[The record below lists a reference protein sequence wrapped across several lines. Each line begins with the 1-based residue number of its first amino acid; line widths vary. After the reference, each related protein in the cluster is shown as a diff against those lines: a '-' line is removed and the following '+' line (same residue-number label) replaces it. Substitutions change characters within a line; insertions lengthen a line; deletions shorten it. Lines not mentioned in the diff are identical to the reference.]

1 MYKRFF
7 AFGCSFTEY
16 RWATWAD
23 IVAYA
28 YKDVEYYNFGKAG
41 GSNQIIMTR
50 VMEADEQFKFNKDDL
65 VIVQWTGS
73 CRESRWRDGYWGG
86 GGGNIYVFNNHY
98 PKEWVE
104 NWTHPTDFLI
114 KDLAAMKAVNAL
126 LKTTQ
131 CTYFNISMASVLVSG
146 QSSKTVN
153 TNKDA
158 LQTIIKGYTD
168 TLKIVRPSYQT
179 VIFNDKD
186 WVEKLPRPLS
196 SRINFQDPEQKE
208 ILKLDTHPTPTEHL
222 QYVRTVLP
230 ELTIAPDADAIAEKE
245 TAIVMPGP
253 NREADAPL
261 TSLFGSRPDPKR
273 ARDSFFFYKRLKEVP
288 PQNIAPFIH

>member
-86 GGGNIYVFNNHY
+86 GGGNIYVFNNQY
-98 PKEWVE
+98 PKEWIE

-114 KDLAAMKAVNAL
+114 KDLAAIKAVNTL
-126 LKTTQ
+126 LRSTQ
-131 CTYFNISMASVLVSG
+131 CTHYNISMVAVSASTFNKKSD
-146 QSSKTVN
+146 
-153 TNKDA
+153 TNKSN
-158 LQTIIKGYTD
+158 LQAIVNGYTE
-168 TLKIVRPSYQT
+168 TLSTVRPSYQN
-179 VIFNDKD
+179 VIFNDRD
-186 WVEKLPRPLS
+186 WMEKLPRPLS
-196 SRINFQDPEQKE
+196 SRINFEDPERKE
-208 ILKLDTHPTPTEHL
+208 VLRLDSHPTPTEHL
-222 QYVRTVLP
+222 QYVKTVLP
-230 ELTIAPDADAIAEKE
+230 ELTIAPDADVIAEKE
-245 TAIVMPGP
+245 TALVMPGP
-253 NREADAPL
+253 NRESDTPL
-261 TSLFGSRPDPKR
+261 TSLFGNRPDPKR
-273 ARDSFFFYKRLKEVP
+273 ARDSFFFFKRIKSVP
-288 PQNIAPFIH
+288 PENIAPFIH